1 MSKIRKI
8 LKEKRSKARAIQEP
22 NYSKIYVEEESVYLN
37 INGIPFSIEIVYKG
51 GSYIKSN
58 LGFKFRVNYSP
69 SKITIVNLFATV
81 LPEKLF
87 DFEGTIEIIDCQIL
101 DYNGKYI
108 KPDRFNNFKETQLQ
122 YQKTNIEDDT
132 LIIRDEPIEV
142 KKQLKTGVQKIRFKP
157 KEEKLDANQLSTIIP
172 SFMELDIF
180 KKESKAPI
188 KFQEKQKAILKK
200 RVVKTKDT
208 FKGKY

>member
-142 KKQLKTGVQKIRFKP
+142 KKQLKTGVQKIRFK
-157 KEEKLDANQLSTIIP
+157 
-172 SFMELDIF
+172 
-180 KKESKAPI
+180 
-188 KFQEKQKAILKK
+188 QKNKN
-200 RVVKTKDT
+200 
-208 FKGKY
+208 